1 MASLLIKNIPE
12 GIRKKLKEEADL
24 HHRSM
29 NKEAVALL
37 EQALF
42 SRPGLASLPPPF
54 KAKVRFT
61 SDWVTKAKKWG
72 RR

>member
-12 GIRKKLKEEADL
+12 DLRKKLKEEAEL

-37 EQALF
+37 EQVL
-42 SRPGLASLPPPF
+42 SRPRIGPLPPPF
-54 KAKVRFT
+54 KAKVRFS
-61 SDWVTKAKKWG
+61 SDWVTKATKWG
-72 RR
+72 RH